1 MTDLTT
7 DVTVVVPTRDRID
20 PLRRALESVR
30 RQTYP
35 AARVIVVD
43 DGSHDDP
50 GSWLQPDFPEVEFV
64 RQEHRGVS
72 AARNR
77 GIELATTRWIAFL
90 DSDDE
95 WRPEKLERQ
104 LSALEREPE
113 HSICHADEIWIRN
126 GRRVNPGKRHAKRG
140 GSIFQDCLPLCVI
153 SPSSVILDRSLLDD
167 LGGFDETLPVCED
180 YDLWLRICARHRVL
194 FVDEPL
200 VIKYGGHK
208 DQLSKRYWGMDR
220 WRIRALE
227 KIIESG
233 VLGADDRRAAARVL
247 LEKLDVYLEGARKR
261 GKSDEVDR
269 YEALRESMRGEP

>member
-208 DQLSKRYWGMDR
+208 DQLSKRNWGMDR